1 MNLRPLLL
9 FLCAL
14 LPSWLLADNIPVG
27 KAQELAADFFKVNAQ
42 TRNASPQLQLVW
54 DGEDATTRS
63 NETPLSMYLTAQML
77 LALLSLLAMM

>member
-42 TRNASPQLQLVW
+42 TRNASPQLQ
-54 DGEDATTRS
+54 
-63 NETPLSMYLTAQML
+63 
-77 LALLSLLAMM
+77 